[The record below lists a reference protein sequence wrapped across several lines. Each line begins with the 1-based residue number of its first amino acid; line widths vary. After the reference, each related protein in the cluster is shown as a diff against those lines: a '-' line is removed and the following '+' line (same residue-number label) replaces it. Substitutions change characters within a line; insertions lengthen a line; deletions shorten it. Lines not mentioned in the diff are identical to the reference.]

1 MAGKEITVAVDSST
15 KQTAVA
21 SGNGNKP
28 SPVQH
33 ALIPP
38 RDSKTVKEALLIL
51 RGGQEGPEK
60 MLDLAM
66 KLKGELRFTYARRLL
81 LRASKHKD
89 TALDHKLREK
99 IFQQL
104 TLCTYKDEDLSADE
118 RLDRALETLHEIAD
132 FKTTTVQE
140 TLGLIG

>member
-1 MAGKEITVAVDSST
+1 MADKETTIAVDSTTNVS
-15 KQTAVA
+15 KVA

-28 SPVQH
+28 GPIRH

-51 RGGQEGPEK
+51 RGGQEGPQK

-89 TALDHKLREK
+89 TALDHDLREK

-104 TLCTYKDEDLSADE
+104 ALCTYKDEDLSADE
-118 RLDRALETLHEIAD
+118 RLDRA
-132 FKTTTVQE
+132 
-140 TLGLIG
+140 

>member
-1 MAGKEITVAVDSST
+1 MADKETTVAVDSS
-15 KQTAVA
+15 KQTAIA

-28 SPVQH
+28 KSVQH

-38 RDSKTVKEALLIL
+38 RDSKNIKEALLIL

-60 MLDLAM
+60 ILDLAQ
-66 KLKGELRFTYARRLL
+66 KLKGELRFGYARRLL

-89 TALDHKLREK
+89 TALDQKLREK

-104 TLCTYKDEDLSADE
+104 ALCTYKDEDLPVDE
-118 RLDRALETLHEIAD
+118 RLDRALETL
-132 FKTTTVQE
+132 
-140 TLGLIG
+140 